1 MSYESLEKQFERKI
15 NEMPQEELESFGKW
29 FLSIKGDLLTFY
41 DIYKCIKSDEQ
52 RDMFLAYLYMYAI
65 VNDKEEFDERYDQ
78 PLFSMAAKY
87 AGIDTS
93 ECM

>member
-1 MSYESLEKQFERKI
+1 
-15 NEMPQEELESFGKW
+15 
-29 FLSIKGDLLTFY
+29 
-41 DIYKCIKSDEQ
+41 
-52 RDMFLAYLYMYAI
+52 MFLAYLYMYAI

-93 ECM
+93 KCWYRYKQMHVVNIKFK